1 MTAVIT
7 ALLPL
12 LTQLADWVWLVPA
25 LPLLV
30 AFIIGSRI
38 LLGHAGGD
46 AAEPLTANLAALA
59 SLAGLLLL
67 LAIDGTALWR
77 GMPGH
82 RQLGVWFASG
92 NWQATVS
99 VQLDGL
105 ALSVATL
112 TALIGWLV
120 VRFSTNYLHREA
132 GFHRFIMLLCLFLA
146 GIQLVLL
153 AGNSLLAFVGWEMC
167 GIASFL
173 LIGYAWQRP
182 IATGNALFA
191 FVTNRGGDAG
201 FLLALG
207 FVAAWLGSFEWP
219 ALAAA
224 NPLSVADARLIA
236 LAFVLAALA
245 KSAQLPFT
253 PWITRA
259 LEGPTPSSAIFYGA
273 VMVHAGA
280 YLLLRLEPLLLQAP
294 DVMLALVAMGSL
306 TALYAW
312 LCGLV
317 QTDVKS
323 ALIFAT
329 IFQVALIFVEIGLGW
344 TTLATAHLCL
354 HAAWRTWQFLL
365 APSWLVVTRQR
376 PAPPPA
382 WLARNQLIYT
392 AAQQHFWLDKL
403 GQTLLVEPTEAFARD
418 LRNLEEKFIDPAIGE
433 PGHGQ
438 PIDVERPLI
447 LVDGLP
453 GRLLAAAASVL
464 QLLEDRL
471 LLRSRGSAPERLLR
485 RLGRYLQTLEYLL
498 EQPRY
503 LMMAVMATFVVIL

>member
-1 MTAVIT
+1 MM
-7 ALLPL
+7 PL
-12 LTQLADWVWLVPA
+12 FARLADWVWLVPA
-25 LPLLV
+25 LPLSAVL
-30 AFIIGSRI
+30 IIGSRV
-38 LLGHAGGD
+38 LLGRTSGD
-46 AAEPLTANLAALA
+46 AAEPLTASLA
-59 SLAGLLLL
+59 SLAALGGLLLL
-67 LAIDGTALWR
+67 LAIDGLALWH
-77 GMPGH
+77 GSIPGH
-82 RQLGVWFASG
+82 RVLGIWFASG
-92 NWQATVS
+92 NWQGTIS
-99 VQLDGL
+99 FLLDQLS
-105 ALSVATL
+105 LSISTL

-132 GFHRFIMLLCLFLA
+132 GFHRFFIVLSLFLA

-153 AGNSLLAFVGWEMC
+153 AGNVLLAFVGWEMC
-167 GIASFL
+167 GVASFL

-182 IATGNALFA
+182 VATGNALFA

-207 FVAAWLGSFEWP
+207 FAAAWLGSFEWP
-219 ALAAA
+219 ALIAGTQI
-224 NPLSVADARLIA
+224 SVANMRLIA
-236 LAFVLAALA
+236 LGFVLAALA

-273 VMVHAGA
+273 VMVHAGV
-280 YLLLRLEPLLLQAP
+280 YLLLRLEPLLLQVP
-294 DVMLALVAMGSL
+294 DVMLGLIVVGTL
-306 TALYAW
+306 TAFYAW

-323 ALIFAT
+323 ALVFAT
-329 IFQVALIFVEIGLGW
+329 VFQVALMFVEIGLGW

-365 APSWLVVTRQR
+365 APSWLLVTRGR

-382 WLARNQLIYT
+382 WLRRNQLLYT
-392 AAQQHFWLDKL
+392 AAQQHFWLDKV
-403 GQTLLVEPTEAFARD
+403 GHTLLVEPTESFARD
-418 LRNLEEKFIDPAIGE
+418 LRRLEEGFIDHAIGE

-438 PIDVERPLI
+438 PIDAEHPLI
-447 LVDGLP
+447 LADGLP
-453 GRLLAAAASVL
+453 GRVLAASAEAL
-464 QLLEDRL
+464 QRMENRL
-471 LLRSRGSAPERLLR
+471 LLRGRGGMAEQLLH
-485 RLGRYLQTLEYLL
+485 RLGSYLQTLENLL

>member
-1 MTAVIT
+1 MMT
-7 ALLPL
+7 LLV
-12 LTQLADWVWLVPA
+12 QLADWVWLVPG
-25 LPLLV
+25 LPLLAV
-30 AFIIGSRI
+30 LVIGGRL
-38 LLGHAGGD
+38 LLGRAQGD
-46 AAEPLTANLAALA
+46 AAEPLTARLSSLAALG
-59 SLAGLLLL
+59 SLLLL
-67 LAIDGTALWR
+67 LAIDGMAIWQ
-77 GMPGH
+77 GHAPGH
-82 RQLGVWFASG
+82 HVLGLWFASG
-92 NWQATVS
+92 HWLATVS
-99 VQLDGL
+99 VLLDGL
-105 ALSVATL
+105 SLSISTL

-120 VRFSTNYLHREA
+120 IRFSANYLHREA
-132 GFHRFIMLLCLFLA
+132 GFHRFFLVLSFFLA

-153 AGNSLLAFVGWEMC
+153 AGNGLLAFVGWEMC
-167 GIASFL
+167 GVASFL

-182 IATGNALFA
+182 VATGNALFA
-191 FVTNRGGDAG
+191 FITNRAGDAG

-207 FVAAWLGSFEWP
+207 FSAAWLGSFEWP
-219 ALAAA
+219 ALTTGGQI
-224 NPLSVADARLIA
+224 SVANARLIA
-236 LAFVLAALA
+236 LGFVIAALA

-273 VMVHAGA
+273 VMVHAGV
-280 YLLLRLEPLLLQAP
+280 YLMLRLEPLLNQAP
-294 DVMLALVAMGSL
+294 DVLAGLVAIGAL

-329 IFQVALIFVEIGLGW
+329 VFQVALMFVEIGLGW

-354 HAAWRTWQFLL
+354 HAAWRAWQFLL
-365 APSWLVVTRQR
+365 APSWLAITRER

-382 WLARNQLIYT
+382 WLRQNQLLYT

-403 GQTLLVEPTEAFARD
+403 GHALLVQPTESFAHD
-418 LRNLEEKFIDPAIGE
+418 LRSLEENFIDHAIGE

-438 PIDVERPLI
+438 PIDPESPLI
-447 LVDGLP
+447 RADGLP
-453 GRLLAAAASVL
+453 GRLLAASAGAL
-464 QLLEDRL
+464 QQIENRL
-471 LLRSRGSAPERLLR
+471 LLRGRGGAAELLLR
-485 RLGRYLQTLEYLL
+485 RVGGYLQTLENLL